1 MKSYLSGICGVAV
14 LVCAICVASSAG
26 GADAN
31 AHRRAN
37 EANERVC
44 SLSATQGTQAEAC
57 ATEGVALAQG
67 AQAQSMAQ
75 TGGVTQTQAT
85 DLHLLPR
92 PREVKEA
99 EGAAFKVTQRTR
111 IVVSSALGGREFEG
125 GQMLEDEVEQWT
137 GWKLKISDAREMPG
151 GADFIYIGD
160 ATKDS
165 KLRSA
170 LEKQGLSM
178 QKGFDEQGYEI
189 SADAHRILV
198 GGASAEGA
206 FNGVQTLRQL
216 LRPANFGGADG
227 AKQKA
232 EADSSASR
240 RVPSGPLG
248 MTNKNDGET
257 PTIQTVSWRLAN
269 DEKGSAGRTEKTGSS
284 APFANSATGLGMT
297 NKNDGAGEGGAR
309 LVNVALRASVIGA
322 QNKSVEA
329 ARNNGASGGG
339 ADETAEADSSESR
352 RGPSGPLGM
361 TSKTMSASE
370 SKNNGGTAGGTEER
384 AEAAEADPSAAFA
397 NRATA
402 LGMTSKTEGASESK
416 NNGAAEGA
424 ARFFNVALRG
434 SSSEGQRRSAR
445 NAKGGEKLRA
455 GNARVGELECPAV
468 AIRDWPAMKWRGVSI
483 DISRG
488 PIPTLKFMENQIRV
502 LAGFKLNMYALY
514 MEDVFTV
521 PGNGIFAPP
530 DALTPDEIRELV
542 SYAQKYYVTVV
553 PELETYGHLHNVL
566 RYDVYS
572 QLAEVPHGSV
582 LTPTQPGSYDLL
594 GKMIAAMAPIFKGPF
609 FHIGADET
617 FELGRGQ
624 TKDLIAQKGLGQVY
638 LDHIAKLDEMLKPY
652 HKQTMFWADIAE
664 HFPQLL
670 PTLPKDIIAVIWTY
684 GNADS
689 YDARLQPFRAAGLP
703 IFVSPGISNWWCV
716 YPEFDGAYLNIRNLT
731 RDGQKFGALGMLNT
745 EWKDWGEE
753 LGGMDWPGLVFG
765 AACAWQPGES
775 SIDEFRDSYDWA
787 FYRNTDHLFGNIL
800 NKLADTNSMLDG
812 VKMNGTYTSYF
823 WADPFSQAGT
833 DYATKAAPVLHDL
846 RVEAEQA
853 WELLLENRDKARANA
868 DTIDDLIFAAHRL
881 DVLGMKLEYTQE
893 MSEDYWDAYMNMGDR
908 RRVERNL
915 QALSSM
921 NGDLQDLREEMTALR
936 DDYAKRWRAENREY
950 WLGNVTI
957 RYDTMAS
964 AVQEKINEINVLE
977 DDYSRLGELPPPESV
992 GFFARPA
999 PETNPG
1005 NNKK

>member
-216 LRPANFGGADG
+216 LRPASFGGADG

-248 MTNKNDGET
+248 MT
-257 PTIQTVSWRLAN
+257 
-269 DEKGSAGRTEKTGSS
+269 
-284 APFANSATGLGMT
+284 
-297 NKNDGAGEGGAR
+297 
-309 LVNVALRASVIGA
+309 
-322 QNKSVEA
+322 
-329 ARNNGASGGG
+329 
-339 ADETAEADSSESR
+339 
-352 RGPSGPLGM
+352 
-361 TSKTMSASE
+361 SKTKSASE

-455 GNARVGELECPAV
+455 GNARAGELECPAIT
-468 AIRDWPAMKWRGVSI
+468 IRDWPAMKWRGVSI

-703 IFVSPGISNWWCV
+703 IFVSPGISNWRRV

-731 RDGQKFGALGMLNT
+731 RDGQKFSALGMLNT

-833 DYATKAAPVLHDL
+833 AYATKAAPVLHDL

>member
-1 MKSYLSGICGVAV
+1 MRRPWAEICGAVILVCGICVG
-14 LVCAICVASSAG
+14 SSAG
-26 GADAN
+26 GADTN
-31 AHRRAN
+31 AHRRAT
-37 EANERVC
+37 EAN
-44 SLSATQGTQAEAC
+44 AT
-57 ATEGVALAQG
+57 ALAREARPQG
-67 AQAQSMAQ
+67 A
-75 TGGVTQTQAT
+75 VTQSAAQAGEE

-92 PREVKEA
+92 PREVKEVFPSSGQA
-99 EGAAFKVTQRTR
+99 GGAAFKVTQRTR
-111 IVVSSALGGREFEG
+111 VVVSSAVGGRDFEG
-125 GQMLEDEVEQWT
+125 AQMLEDEIEEWI
-137 GWKLKISDAREMPG
+137 GWKLRISEAREMPG
-151 GADFIYIGD
+151 GADIIYIGD
-160 ATKDS
+160 ATKDT

-178 QKGFDEQGYEI
+178 QAGFDEQGYEL

-216 LRPANFGGADG
+216 LRPTNVSSLNE
-227 AKQKA
+227 KA
-232 EADSSASR
+232 
-240 RVPSGPLG
+240 
-248 MTNKNDGET
+248 
-257 PTIQTVSWRLAN
+257 
-269 DEKGSAGRTEKTGSS
+269 GSS
-284 APFANSATGLGMT
+284 APFANRATGLGMT
-297 NKNDGAGEGGAR
+297 AEKKVGG
-309 LVNVALRASVIGA
+309 
-322 QNKSVEA
+322 
-329 ARNNGASGGG
+329 
-339 ADETAEADSSESR
+339 
-352 RGPSGPLGM
+352 
-361 TSKTMSASE
+361 
-370 SKNNGGTAGGTEER
+370 
-384 AEAAEADPSAAFA
+384 
-397 NRATA
+397 
-402 LGMTSKTEGASESK
+402 
-416 NNGAAEGA
+416 
-424 ARFFNVALRG
+424 
-434 SSSEGQRRSAR
+434 
-445 NAKGGEKLRA
+445 
-455 GNARVGELECPAV
+455 LECPAI

-530 DALTPDEIRELV
+530 DALTTDEIRALV

-624 TKDLIAQKGLGQVY
+624 TKNLIAQKGLGQVY
-638 LDHIAKLDEMLKPY
+638 LDHIAKLDGMLKPY

-664 HFPQLL
+664 HFPELL
-670 PTLPKDIIAVIWTY
+670 PTLPKDLIAVIWTY
-684 GNADS
+684 GNKDS
-689 YDARLQPFRAAGLP
+689 YDERLAPFRSAGLQ
-703 IFVSPGISNWWCV
+703 IFVSPGVSNWRHV
-716 YPEFDGAYLNIRNLT
+716 YPDFNGAYLNIRNLT

-745 EWKDWGEE
+745 EWKDWGEA
-753 LGGMDWPGLVFG
+753 LGGMDWPGFVFG

-775 SIDEFRDSYDWA
+775 SIEQFRDSYDWA
-787 FYRNTDHLFGNIL
+787 FYRNADHTFEDIL

-833 DYATKAAPVLHDL
+833 DYATTAAPVLHDM

-853 WELLLENRDKARANA
+853 WESLLENRGKARANA

-881 DVLGMKLEYTQE
+881 DFFGMKLQYTTE
-893 MSEDYWDAYMNMGDR
+893 MSEAYWDAFMNMSDR
-908 RRVERNL
+908 RRVERDL
-915 QALSSM
+915 QTLSSM
-921 NGDLQDLREEMTALR
+921 NGHLQDLREGLTALR

-957 RYDTMAS
+957 RYDTMAR

-977 DDYSRLGELPPPESV
+977 DNYSRLGQLPSPESV

-999 PETNPG
+999 LQQG
-1005 NNKK
+1005 GH

>member
-1 MKSYLSGICGVAV
+1 MKRYLSGICGVAI
-14 LVCAICVASSAG
+14 LVCAMCVASSAG
-26 GADAN
+26 GADSN

-37 EANERVC
+37 EANARMC

-57 ATEGVALAQG
+57 ATESA
-67 AQAQSMAQ
+67 AQAQSVTET
-75 TGGVTQTQAT
+75 TGAAKANGA
-85 DLHLLPR
+85 DLHLLPQ
-92 PREVKEA
+92 PREIKQNGGEA
-99 EGAAFKVTQRTR
+99 FVVTTRTR
-111 IVVSSALGGREFEG
+111 MVVSSALGGRDFEG
-125 GQMLEDEVEQWT
+125 AQMLEDEIEQGT
-137 GWKLKISDAREMPG
+137 GWKLKISNAREMPG
-151 GADFIYIGD
+151 GSDVIYIGD

-165 KLRSA
+165 KLRAA
-170 LEKQGLSM
+170 LEKQGLQM
-178 QKGFDEQGYEI
+178 ALGFDEQGYAI
-189 SADAHRILV
+189 SAEQHRILV

-216 LRPANFGGADG
+216 LRPANVSSENE
-227 AKQKA
+227 K
-232 EADSSASR
+232 ADSSSDAR
-240 RVPSGPLG
+240 RILLG
-248 MTNKNDGET
+248 TTDKNNG
-257 PTIQTVSWRLAN
+257 
-269 DEKGSAGRTEKTGSS
+269 
-284 APFANSATGLGMT
+284 
-297 NKNDGAGEGGAR
+297 GAEGGAR
-309 LVNVALRASVIGA
+309 FV
-322 QNKSVEA
+322 
-329 ARNNGASGGG
+329 
-339 ADETAEADSSESR
+339 
-352 RGPSGPLGM
+352 
-361 TSKTMSASE
+361 
-370 SKNNGGTAGGTEER
+370 
-384 AEAAEADPSAAFA
+384 
-397 NRATA
+397 
-402 LGMTSKTEGASESK
+402 
-416 NNGAAEGA
+416 
-424 ARFFNVALRG
+424 NVALRG
-434 SSSEGQRRSAR
+434 SLTEAQNKSVKDAR
-445 NAKGGEKLRA
+445 KNGAA
-455 GNARVGELECPAV
+455 NGELECPAI

-624 TKDLIAQKGLGQVY
+624 TKDLIAEKGLGQVY
-638 LDHIAKLDEMLKPY
+638 LEHIAKLDGMLKPY

-670 PTLPKDIIAVIWTY
+670 PTLPKDIIAVVWTY

-689 YDARLQPFRAAGLP
+689 YDERLRPFRAAGLP
-703 IFVSPGISNWWCV
+703 IVVSPGISNWRRV
-716 YPEFDGAYLNIRNLT
+716 YPDFNGAYLNIRNLT
-731 RDGQKFGALGMLNT
+731 RDGQKFSALGMLNT

-787 FYRNTDHLFGNIL
+787 FYRNTDRTFEDIL
-800 NKLADTNSMLDG
+800 NQLAATNTLLDG
-812 VKMNGTYTSYF
+812 VKLDGSYTSYF
-823 WADPFSQAGT
+823 WADPFSQVGA
-833 DYATKAAPVLHDL
+833 DYAETAAPVTHDL
-846 RVEAEQA
+846 RVNAEQA
-853 WELLLENRDKARANA
+853 WESLLENRGKARANA
-868 DTIDDLIFAAHRL
+868 ETIDDLIFAAHRL
-881 DVLGMKLEYTQE
+881 DVLGMKLEYTKE
-893 MSEDYWDAYMNMGDR
+893 MSEDYWDAFMNMGDR

-921 NGDLQDLREEMTALR
+921 NGDLQDLREEMTGLR
-936 DDYAKRWRAENREY
+936 DDYGKRWRAENREY

-957 RYDTMAS
+957 RYDTMAGE
-964 AVQEKINEINVLE
+964 VQTKINEINVLE
-977 DDYSRLGELPPPESV
+977 DNYSRLGELPTPESV
-992 GFFARPA
+992 GFFARPV
-999 PETNPG
+999 PETNPV

>member
-1 MKSYLSGICGVAV
+1 MKGYLSGICGAAV

-26 GADAN
+26 GANAN
-31 AHRRAN
+31 THKRAN
-37 EANERVC
+37 VANERMC
-44 SLSATQGTQAEAC
+44 SMSTMQGTQAEAC
-57 ATEGVALAQG
+57 ATGGVTLVEVAQQAGGVTQTQG
-67 AQAQSMAQ
+67 AQAQSAFR
-75 TGGVTQTQAT
+75 GGGAE
-85 DLHLLPR
+85 LHLLPR
-92 PREVKEA
+92 PREIKRNG
-99 EGAAFKVTQRTR
+99 GAAFRVTQRTR
-111 IVVSSALGGREFEG
+111 IVVSSAFGGREFEG
-125 GQMLEDEVEQWT
+125 AQMLADEIEQWT

-151 GADFIYIGD
+151 GADIIYVGD

-165 KLRSA
+165 KLRDA
-170 LEKQGLSM
+170 LEKQGLSIA
-178 QKGFDEQGYEI
+178 QGFDEQGYEI
-189 SADAHRILV
+189 SVDAHRILV

-206 FNGVQTLRQL
+206 FDGVQTLRQL
-216 LRPANFGGADG
+216 LRPANSGGAGG

-232 EADSSASR
+232 DSSESR
-240 RVPSGPLG
+240 RRPSGPLG
-248 MTNKNDGET
+248 MTSETTSASESKNNGGYAGGTEERAEAD
-257 PTIQTVSWRLAN
+257 SSSRLL
-269 DEKGSAGRTEKTGSS
+269 
-284 APFANSATGLGMT
+284 LGMT
-297 NKNDGAGEGGAR
+297 DKIGVVNVAQRGSLTRAQDKAVKGARKNGEGGAKETAKADSSSR
-309 LVNVALRASVIGA
+309 LLLGMTDADDGGTGGGAGLVEVALRGSLTGA
-322 QNKSVEA
+322 QKKSVED
-329 ARNNGASGGG
+329 ARKNGASGGG
-339 ADETAEADSSESR
+339 ADETPEAGSSAPFANTATLPS
-352 RGPSGPLGM
+352 SGPAGVP
-361 TSKTMSASE
+361 SPKT
-370 SKNNGGTAGGTEER
+370 
-384 AEAAEADPSAAFA
+384 
-397 NRATA
+397 
-402 LGMTSKTEGASESK
+402 
-416 NNGAAEGA
+416 
-424 ARFFNVALRG
+424 
-434 SSSEGQRRSAR
+434 
-445 NAKGGEKLRA
+445 LRA
-455 GNARVGELECPAV
+455 GGMTIGKKVGELECPEV

-624 TKDLIAQKGLGQVY
+624 TKDLIAEKGLGQVY

-670 PTLPKDIIAVIWTY
+670 PTLPKDIIAVVWTY
-684 GNADS
+684 GDADS
-689 YDARLQPFRAAGLP
+689 YDERLQPFRAAGLP
-703 IFVSPGISNWWCV
+703 IFVSPGISNWRRV
-716 YPEFDGAYLNIRNLT
+716 YPDFNGAYLNIRNLT
-731 RDGQKFGALGMLNT
+731 RDGQKFSALGMLNT

-787 FYRNTDHLFGNIL
+787 FYRNTDRTFEDIL
-800 NKLADTNSMLDG
+800 NQLAATNTLLDG
-812 VKMNGTYTSYF
+812 VKLNGSYTSYF
-823 WADPFSQAGT
+823 WADPFSQVGAE
-833 DYATKAAPVLHDL
+833 YAETAAPVTHDV
-846 RVEAEQA
+846 RVNAEQA
-853 WELLLENRDKARANA
+853 WESLLENRGKARANEE
-868 DTIDDLIFAAHRL
+868 TIDDLIFAAHRL
-881 DVLGMKLEYTQE
+881 DVLGMKLEYTKE
-893 MSEDYWDAYMNMGDR
+893 MSEDYWDAYLNMGDR

-921 NGDLQDLREEMTALR
+921 NGDLQDLREEMTGLR
-936 DDYAKRWRAENREY
+936 DDYEKRWRAENREY

-977 DDYSRLGELPPPESV
+977 DNYSRLGELPTPESV
-992 GFFARPA
+992 GFFARPML
-999 PETNPG
+999 PQGER
-1005 NNKK
+1005 